1 MLIYLTSVDDKCK
14 KYRKSSFS
22 FPKISRLNAWNLIV
36 ILVLQWSLQYDFF
49 DSSEYARIFYVS
61 SDRRC
66 SSEKVAHCSEVP
78 AGPWRVI
85 AQQYEVT
92 LQHFNS
98 VKELFTHKHAHTHT
112 QHMSVPS
119 VRMVK
124 GESPSLL
131 AENCPPREVIR
142 KHRLKKPIPTTN
154 ILQHRRRKEGIGVK
168 GVEID

>member
-1 MLIYLTSVDDKCK
+1 MQFFAIRLYEWNASVE
-14 KYRKSSFS
+14 
-22 FPKISRLNAWNLIV
+22 
-36 ILVLQWSLQYDFF
+36 LVLQCNLHLLHDFHAPTYY
-49 DSSEYARIFYVS
+49 SKQFYVS
-61 SDRRC
+61 SDRCC
-66 SSEKVAHCSEVP
+66 SFDKVAKGSEVP

-85 AQQYEVT
+85 AQQYAET

-98 VKELFTHKHAHTHT
+98 VKELFTHKHTHTLSHT

-154 ILQHRRRKEGIGVK
+154 ILQHRGGERE
-168 GVEID
+168 